1 MEKQIIIYKIGNQEF
16 GIEIENVHEIVKLQK
31 IIKIHSKRKDYVG
44 IINLR
49 NKIIP
54 IFDLRK
60 LFLSNDE
67 IKNTPDSRIIIIDK
81 NSEQSFGFLVDTV
94 REVKRID
101 ETFFEEIDKTLKM
114 DDDLISVV
122 AKIDGTLLPI
132 VDLRKYKE
140 V

>member
-101 ETFFEEIDKTLKM
+101 ETFFEEIDKALKM